1 VCFPGG
7 FGTLDELFEVL
18 TLVQTGKSRMRPIL
32 LFGREFWTRLIDFD
46 LLIETAMIAPEDVN
60 LFHFVETAEEAW
72 ALLVSEYGY
81 DQPGEL
87 ALDI

>member
-1 VCFPGG
+1 M
-7 FGTLDELFEVL
+7 FEVL

-46 LLIETAMIAPEDVN
+46 LLIETGMISPEDIK

-72 ALLVSEYGY
+72 ALLVSACGY
-81 DQPGEL
+81 DLPGEL